1 MKIIFAWISWELRK
15 KYRIFQFRIFE
26 TIQNF
31 IKIFPLGN
39 PSYEKDTLKLFF
51 KVLDHLPP
59 IKPLPSH
66 ASYKSIRN
74 LKSDQP
80 EFSTNQMT
88 RSKNRRVKID
98 FTYISWVSVSLGWRS
113 IDTRFSYFWFILH
126 STILASLFYRI
137 FIIIILESFM
147 VPTKKNIWTER
158 TGPEVWLDNKLNYL
172 F

>member
-1 MKIIFAWISWELRK
+1 M
-15 KYRIFQFRIFE
+15 
-26 TIQNF
+26 
-31 IKIFPLGN
+31 
-39 PSYEKDTLKLFF
+39 
-51 KVLDHLPP
+51 PP

-147 VPTKKNIWTER
+147 VPTKKNLWTGQAPR
-158 TGPEVWLDNKLNYL
+158 CDWIINWIIYFNNVYNVNLYQRSIPKTV
-172 F
+172 FR